1 MPTAPSGTAVVG
13 FLLIPGDNKV
23 EQKSPEA
30 DKCTIVANLLV
41 KGKLVTLQLVF
52 RCSFLNLVHKNS

>member
-1 MPTAPSGTAVVG
+1 MFLVCSWKIPMPTAPSGTAVVS

-41 KGKLVTLQLVF
+41 K
-52 RCSFLNLVHKNS
+52 